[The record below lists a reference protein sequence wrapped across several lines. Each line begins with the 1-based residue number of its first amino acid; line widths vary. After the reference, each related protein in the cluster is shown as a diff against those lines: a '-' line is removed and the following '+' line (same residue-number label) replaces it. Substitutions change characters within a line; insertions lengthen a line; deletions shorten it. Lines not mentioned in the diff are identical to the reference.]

1 MEQRRVARPRRKS
14 SAKRG
19 SSGLWAQLKSRP
31 IIYHAVLIVLALV
44 GVIVVSSIL
53 MMIITRHGTH
63 RTVPEFMGTKLDIV
77 KQEAERRGL
86 EIVVNDS
93 LFVPAYEGGIVLDQ
107 LPKSGAEVK
116 AGRKVYVTINSFR
129 EKMVKVPYVA
139 GRSLR
144 QAKNMLEVAG
154 LGIEKLVYEEDI
166 ATNYV
171 LAEMVDGIEMNAES
185 DVELE
190 MGSGVVLKV
199 GVEPEKNSTIVP
211 KAIGHGLQAAK
222 SRLWEQG
229 LNVGKII
236 FDEDIDLLSEK
247 NARVYRQSLGHNI
260 TTGLGSA
267 VSLWLTLDMEKVEK
281 NSAESDKIAHELEEE
296 RLRFEQ
302 ERLESL
308 ARMEAAGG
316 SIEDV
321 LQQGGSAATEVVES
335 EVDEF
340 FD

>member
-1 MEQRRVARPRRKS
+1 MEERRTTKPRRKS

-19 SSGLWAQLKSRP
+19 SKGLWAQLKGRP
-31 IIYHAVLIVLALV
+31 IVYHAVLIVLALV
-44 GVIVVSSIL
+44 AVIIVSSIL

-63 RTVPEFMGTKLDIV
+63 RTVPEFMGSKLDVV

-86 EIVVNDS
+86 EIIVNDS

-107 LPKSGAEVK
+107 LPKAGAEVK

-154 LGIEKLVYEEDI
+154 LGIEKMVYEEDI

-171 LAEMVDGIEMNAES
+171 LAEIVDGIELNSES

-190 MGSGVVLKV
+190 MGSGVTLKV
-199 GVEPEKNSTIVP
+199 GVEPDKNNTIVP
-211 KAIGHGLQAAK
+211 KAIGHGLLAAK

-229 LNVGKII
+229 LNIGKIV
-236 FDEDIDLLSEK
+236 FDDDVDLLNEK
-247 NARVYRQSLGHNI
+247 NARVYRQSLGHN
-260 TTGLGSA
+260 TTTQLGSS

-281 NSAESDKIAHELEEE
+281 SSVASDKVAHELEEE
-296 RLRFEQ
+296 RLRLEQ
-302 ERLESL
+302 ERLDSL
-308 ARMEAAGG
+308 ERAEVAG
-316 SIEDV
+316 SVAENMF
-321 LQQGGSAATEVVES
+321 QQSDTNTTEIVES

>member
-1 MEQRRVARPRRKS
+1 MEQRRVAKPRRNS

-19 SSGLWAQLKSRP
+19 SKGLWAQLKSRP

-107 LPKSGAEVK
+107 LPKAGAEVK

-211 KAIGHGLQAAK
+211 KAIGHGLLAAK

-247 NARVYRQSLGHNI
+247 NAKVYRQSLGHNT

-296 RLRFEQ
+296 RLRLEQ
-302 ERLESL
+302 ERLDSL
-308 ARMEAAGG
+308 ARVEAAGG

-321 LQQGGSAATEVVES
+321 LHQGGSAATEVVES

>member
-1 MEQRRVARPRRKS
+1 MEERRTTKPRRKS
-14 SAKRG
+14 SAKHG
-19 SSGLWAQLKSRP
+19 SKGLWAQLKGHP

-44 GVIVVSSIL
+44 AVIIVSSIL

-63 RTVPEFMGTKLDIV
+63 RTVPEFMGSKLDVV

-86 EIVVNDS
+86 EIIVNDS

-107 LPKSGAEVK
+107 LPKAGAEVK

-171 LAEMVDGIEMNAES
+171 LAEIVDGIELNSES

-199 GVEPEKNSTIVP
+199 GVEEDKNSTIVP
-211 KAIGHGLQAAK
+211 KAIGHGLLAAK

-229 LNVGKII
+229 LNIGKIV
-236 FDEDIDLLSEK
+236 FDDDVDLLNEK
-247 NARVYRQSLGHNI
+247 NARVYRQSLGHN
-260 TTGLGSA
+260 TTTQLGSS
-267 VSLWLTLDMEKVEK
+267 VNLWLTLDMEKVEK
-281 NSAESDKIAHELEEE
+281 SSVASDKVAHELEEE
-296 RLRFEQ
+296 RLRLEQ
-302 ERLESL
+302 ERLDSL
-308 ARMEAAGG
+308 ERAEAAGNAAENMFRQ
-316 SIEDV
+316 SDV
-321 LQQGGSAATEVVES
+321 NTTEIVES

>member
-1 MEQRRVARPRRKS
+1 MENRTSTPRRKAAS
-14 SAKRG
+14 KRQPKGVWAK
-19 SSGLWAQLKSRP
+19 LKSRP
-31 IIYHAVLIVLALV
+31 LIYHAVLIVLALV
-44 GVIVVSSIL
+44 AVIVVSSIL

-63 RTVPEFMGTKLDIV
+63 RTVPVFMGSKLDIV
-77 KQEAERRGL
+77 KQEAERKGL

-107 LPKSGAEVK
+107 LPKAGAEVK

-154 LGIEKLVYEEDI
+154 LGIEELVYEEDI

-171 LAEMVDGIEMNAES
+171 LAEMVDGVELNAES

-199 GVEPEKNSTIVP
+199 GVEPDKNSTIVP
-211 KAIGHGLQAAK
+211 KAIGQGLLAAK

-229 LNVGKII
+229 LNVGKVV
-236 FDEDIDLLSEK
+236 FDEDVDLLNQK
-247 NARVYRQSLGHNI
+247 NARVYRQSLGHN
-260 TTGLGSA
+260 TTTTLGA
-267 VSLWLTLDMEKVEK
+267 TVGLWLTLDMEKVDK
-281 NSAESDKIAHELEEE
+281 SSAESDKIALELEEE
-296 RLRFEQ
+296 RLRLEQ
-302 ERLESL
+302 ERLDSL
-308 ARMEAAGG
+308 ALIEAAGG
-316 SIEDV
+316 GSIEEI
-321 LQQGGSAATEVVES
+321 LQQGGEGAVEIVES